1 MRNCC
6 ILLSLAGTVFWGTL
20 ATAGTLS
27 PIIPETTAARHGLT
41 RAWMVQVQVDRS
53 RGRVTHLLL
62 DRGTLFVQTDR
73 AVVHALDAE
82 TGQTLW
88 VSQIGRRDH
97 PSLAAGANEN
107 LLAVVNGAYLYV
119 VNRETG
125 KLLWKNEIDGAAGA
139 GPALS
144 SIRAYVP
151 LVNGKVLAYRLTPV
165 VDPLAELGRVKEE
178 AGLTEQQK
186 AAREQER
193 REEHLIH
200 QEFIPPLACQSFGRS
215 LVQPLVTK
223 QNKGEEYV
231 AWPTDRGILFVGVIN
246 RTREDFFAIR
256 FRLQTDEGIAARP
269 TYRPAD
275 PADPTGEGV
284 IYIPSRDGFVYAISE
299 TTGSSL
305 WRFPTGEPIIE
316 PAAIVGDDL
325 YVPTQLG
332 GLYCL
337 DGATGQEKW
346 WAPQVVQFIAA
357 SKDHA
362 YVVDKLDRI
371 LVLDTKTG
379 ARVDTIPTGPLPLK
393 YLNMQT
399 DRIYLASKTGLIQ
412 CLHEVQNVEPI
423 QHHPTRPAVAAEPA
437 EAEPPPVPE
446 PQPPAPVD
454 DPFNRPPPPPAV
466 NPPAGGDD
474 PFGNPP
480 ADNPPAGEDDPFAD
494 PFR

>member
-1 MRNCC
+1 MRYSC
-6 ILLSLAGTVFWGTL
+6 ILLSLAGAVFWGTA
-20 ATAGTLS
+20 ATAEILS

-41 RAWMVQVQVDRS
+41 RAWMVQVRVDRS

-73 AVVHALDAE
+73 AVVQALDAE

-88 VSQIGRRDH
+88 TSQIGRRDH
-97 PSLAAGANEN
+97 PSLAAGANDN

-119 VNRETG
+119 VNRHSG
-125 KLLWKNEIDGAAGA
+125 KLLWKNEIDGAPGA

-151 LVNGKVLAYRLTPV
+151 LANGRVLAYRLAPV
-165 VDPLAELGRVKEE
+165 VDPLAELGRVRKE
-178 AGLTEQQK
+178 AGLTAEER
-186 AAREQER
+186 AAREEER
-193 REEHLIH
+193 RQQHLIH
-200 QEFIPPLACQSFGRS
+200 QEFIPPLVCQSFGRL

-223 QNKGEEYV
+223 QNDNEEYV
-231 AWPTDRGILFVGVIN
+231 TWPTNHGLLFVGVIN
-246 RTREDFFAIR
+246 RAQEDFFTIR
-256 FRLQTDEGIAARP
+256 FRLETAKGIAARP

-284 IYIPSRDGFVYAISE
+284 IYIPSRDGFIYAISG

-316 PAAIVGDDL
+316 PAALVGDDI

-337 DGATGQEKW
+337 DAATGQEKW
-346 WAPQVVQFIAA
+346 WAPRVVQFIAA
-357 SKDHA
+357 SKDRA
-362 YVVDKLDRI
+362 YVVDTLDRI

-379 ARVDTIPTGPLPLK
+379 ARVDVIPTGYLPLK

-399 DRIYLASKTGLIQ
+399 DRIYLASETGLVQ
-412 CLHEVQNVEPI
+412 CLHEIQNVEPI
-423 QHHPTRPAVAAEPA
+423 QHRPTRPVGAEKPA
-437 EAEPPPVPE
+437 EEPEEPVEPVQPDPRRVME
-446 PQPPAPVD
+446 PQPPAPRD
-454 DPFNRPPPPPAV
+454 DPFNRPEAPPAV
-466 NPPAGGDD
+466 NPAAGG
-474 PFGNPP
+474 
-480 ADNPPAGEDDPFAD
+480 DDPFAD
-494 PFR
+494 PFK